1 MLPVQVEFPKFV
13 ADQLLTSEDLN
24 QLFGYLDEQNR
35 MTRTNLIGI
44 GIVCGL
50 QLQINPAKTQ
60 VTITKGCG
68 VTSEGY
74 LISVNTKAYTQYKK
88 YKVDTARVYDKFYKL
103 DGGGNKIAMDVWE
116 LKQPAVDPELED
128 IDEGF
133 LKDKVILLFVELKEE
148 DNKNCDPN
156 SCDDKGINVTVS
168 FLPMAVST
176 EDAALLMGNNAG
188 GFGVNTYTALPEL
201 RMRRWDVDNT
211 SPVYSQDIFQAYL
224 KLLDKAFL
232 EQVETTL
239 KNVYAVFGTVVAGEY
254 ATNPFTGLAAKFAYL
269 HDGSINLN
277 QVIHLQ
283 YQYDLF
289 SDLLLAYQEFR
300 RTGTHVLST
309 CCPDSDLFPR
319 HLLLG
324 EAIPSPTSGMLA
336 YRHYFI
342 YSPLFDQQG
351 MVGELKTLFKR
362 LVLLIESFFLPTV
375 SGNNTK
381 EDTSLRITPSM
392 LWDVPLSK
400 KAIPYYYL
408 VNSGT
413 QPLYLSWDHRRTLL
427 HDAKRHLSYHATQY
441 NNGSDDF
448 VVSPL
453 SYDLEP
459 YNFLRIEGIVGKSY
473 VHVLRQVKQQIQ
485 KNRLPVD
492 IIALSTDTG
501 TGFTNQLNNASNR
514 IDRSTDA
521 LEMLCHFQDLESMY
535 DSMRREIL
543 CMLCKE
549 LKYYY
554 DFTLA
559 IANAFFRKE
568 PFEGGLSQVQ
578 LFDVCSKGYVIKDR
592 SLGLMIE
599 FLHRRGLTDETL
611 TLESFFNAFGFNVQD
626 TDNDD
631 IPDELKGQA
640 SVIYLA
646 LLNFFKIP
654 LGIIRL
660 STLLTEDLADFDAK
674 AYCGA
679 AEKIADYAKS
689 LKALF
694 SMFSSSQQSSTSD
707 PATTIN
713 PDAQPGGPSGTVN
726 VNTNRILVSNN
737 NRSALTQMASTGNGF
752 ATILLL
758 LLVLEDLM
766 DHLDVL
772 IYSCKCSALL
782 SLKTDYMRRY
792 LMLTRLRQ
800 FGYFSQLHPGLQ
812 HKAGVPMGGTFVIV
826 YHARSRSRLSGN
838 LNRGVNAITHLN
850 RMAVEMNDFP
860 AAYATAHTQKKTDI
874 AGFVLDEANNPVSGA
889 SVFIAETNEGTVTSN
904 NGSFKFTGSRIPYT
918 LVIEAVGYEAYEI
931 VKTDDD
937 TNMRIVL
944 QEAKE
949 NILEQLQQGAVIA
962 DFYLPYRCC
971 SDCPPIQYIVND
983 VVDPDK
989 PNRGLVANAGPDQT
1003 VMVTASIAAGA
1014 RPTASVTLHGTA
1026 TAAPGRTITFFQWKQ
1041 LGTVVPP
1048 EPSIISETSAQTD
1061 VKNLIEGVYDFQFQV
1076 TDDQGAVATDDV
1088 RITVK
1093 AGPKENKAPI
1103 AKAAANLFPA
1113 AANTIILE
1121 AKGSFDEDG
1130 HIKEYK
1136 WTQLSG
1142 LTVTIDG
1149 ATLETAF
1156 VKNIRPGAYKFQLI
1170 VTDNDGATGTAEASI
1185 TIEAPANQPPKASA
1199 VVNGPVIISANG
1211 KITLNG
1217 SASTDP
1223 EGGALTYEWI
1233 VVPGSANTPQIAKPA
1248 NDVTDVTGLVTGS
1261 YKFQLTVK
1269 DNQGASDSA
1278 IVSVDV
1284 TVRDVAT
1291 RKTCGP
1297 LSDIIKLFDGLEAV
1311 DPRRLPIFTNA
1322 DGFTS
1327 IGNVKELFNAIR
1339 SIENSSASQQINFF
1353 SAPFNGASIEEQLI
1367 KWIGE
1372 LHNIIVERKDIRL
1385 LALLLYRI
1393 LQQLAMYIV
1402 CIQPED
1408 ADLAKVPMSK
1418 LFTLIQRHVKQWSE
1432 LIATGVFT
1440 PAEVSTVKTMG
1451 NELEGE
1457 FQRTQTNGEAGIKP
1471 KYLKLIK
1478 QISDHIKA
1486 IA

>member
-50 QLQINPAKTQ
+50 QLQINPSKTQ

-74 LISVNTKAYTQYKK
+74 LISVNTKAYSQYKK

-103 DGGGNKIAMDVWE
+103 DGGGNKIPMNVWE

-168 FLPMAVST
+168 FLPMAVTT
-176 EDAALLMGNNAG
+176 EDASLLMGNGAG
-188 GFGVNTYTALPEL
+188 GFGMNTYTVLPEL
-201 RMRRWDVDNT
+201 RMKRWDVANT

-224 KLLDKAFL
+224 KLLDQSFL

-239 KNVYAVFGTVVAGEY
+239 KNVYAVFGSVVAAEY
-254 ATNPFTGLAAKFAYL
+254 GGNPFTGLAAKFSYL
-269 HDGSINLN
+269 HDGTINLN
-277 QVIHLQ
+277 QAIHLQ

-300 RTGTHVLST
+300 KTGTYVLST

-342 YSPLFDQQG
+342 YSPLFDQHG

-501 TGFTNQLNNASNR
+501 TGFNNQLTNGVNR

-568 PFEGGLSQVQ
+568 PFEGGLSQVA

-599 FLHRRGLTDETL
+599 FLHRKGFTDETL

-626 TDNDD
+626 VDNDG

-660 STLLTEDLADFDAK
+660 STLLTEDLADFDVK
-674 AYCGA
+674 AYCTA
-679 AEKIADYAKS
+679 AEKLADYAKS

-694 SMFSSSQQSSTSD
+694 SIFSSSQQSSAAD
-707 PATTIN
+707 PSTTVN
-713 PDAQPGGPSGTVN
+713 PNAQPGGSSGTVD
-726 VNTNRILVSNN
+726 VNTNRILVTNN

-758 LLVLEDLM
+758 LLLLEDLM

-772 IYSCKCSALL
+772 IYNCKCSALL
-782 SLKTDYMRRY
+782 SLKKDYMRRY

-800 FGYFSQLHPGLQ
+800 FGYFNQLHPGMQ
-812 HKAGVPMGGTFVIV
+812 HKAGVPMGGTFIIV
-826 YHARSRSRLSGN
+826 YHARSRSRMLGN
-838 LNRGVNAITHLN
+838 LNRGGGAATHLHL
-850 RMAVEMNDFP
+850 MTDTMSDFS
-860 AAYATAHTQKKTDI
+860 AAYASAYVEKRTDI
-874 AGFVLDEANNPVSGA
+874 AGFVMDEGNNPIPGA
-889 SVFIAETNEGTVTSN
+889 SVFVAETNEGTMTSS
-904 NGSFKFTGSRIPYT
+904 NGSFKFTGSRMPYT
-918 LVIEAVGYEAYEI
+918 LVVEAVGYETYEV

-989 PNRGLVANAGPDQT
+989 PGTGLVANAGPDQT
-1003 VMVTASIAAGA
+1003 VLLEATVAAIA
-1014 RPTASVTLHGTA
+1014 RPTAKVRLHGSA

-1041 LGTVVPP
+1041 IGNVLSPA
-1048 EPSIISETSAQTD
+1048 PSIISETSAQTD
-1061 VKNLIEGVYDFQFQV
+1061 VENLIEGEYIFQFLV

-1088 RITVK
+1088 KITVK
-1093 AGPKENKAPI
+1093 AGPKENKAPV
-1103 AKAAANLFPA
+1103 AKASASLFPA
-1113 AANTIILE
+1113 AANTIMLDS
-1121 AKGSFDEDG
+1121 KGSIDEDG
-1130 HIKEYK
+1130 FIKEYK
-1136 WTQLSG
+1136 WVQIAG
-1142 LTVTIDG
+1142 LPVTIEG

-1156 VKNIRPGAYKFQLI
+1156 VRNIRPDAYTFQLI
-1170 VTDNDGATGTAEASI
+1170 VTDDDGATGTANASI
-1185 TIEAPANQPPKASA
+1185 TIAAPANQPPKASA

-1223 EGGALTYEWI
+1223 EGGVLTYNWI
-1233 VVPGSANTPQIAKPA
+1233 VLSGSANNPLIEKPD
-1248 NDVTDVTGLVTGS
+1248 NESTDVTGLITGS
-1261 YKFQLTVK
+1261 YRFKLTVK
-1269 DNQGASDSA
+1269 DEKGESDSA
-1278 IVSVDV
+1278 EVSVNV
-1284 TVRDVAT
+1284 TVRDT
-1291 RKTCGP
+1291 IPQKTCGP
-1297 LSDIIKLFDGLEAV
+1297 LSDIIKLFDGLEAA
-1311 DPRRLPIFTNA
+1311 DARRFPTFTNA

-1327 IGNVKELFNAIR
+1327 MGNVKELFAAIR
-1339 SIENSSASQQINFF
+1339 TIENRNSSQQINFF
-1353 SAPFNGASIEEQLI
+1353 SSSINGAPIEEQLI
-1367 KWIGE
+1367 KWLSE
-1372 LHNIIVERKDIRL
+1372 LHKIIVERKDIRF

-1408 ADLAKVPMSK
+1408 FDVAKVPLSK
-1418 LFTLIQRHVKQWSE
+1418 LFTLIQRHTKQWSE

-1451 NELEGE
+1451 EEMAKE
-1457 FQRTQTNGEAGIKP
+1457 MERTQANGEEGSKG
-1471 KYLKLIK
+1471 KYLKQIK
-1478 QISDHIKA
+1478 QISDLIKA
-1486 IA
+1486 IG